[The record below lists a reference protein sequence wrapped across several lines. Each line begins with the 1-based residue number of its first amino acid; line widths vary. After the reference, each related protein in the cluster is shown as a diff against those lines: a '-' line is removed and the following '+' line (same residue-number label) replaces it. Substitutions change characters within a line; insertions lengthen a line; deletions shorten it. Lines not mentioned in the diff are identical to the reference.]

1 MAAGDIRPR
10 TLVNTGGGTTE
21 HNSTRRRPSPP
32 PGGCRVVVFELPPGE
47 TNDLDAYVTE
57 SMTEFADPT
66 PPGMHATPTSDFDI
80 ILNGT
85 VGLELDDARRT

>member
-1 MAAGDIRPR
+1 VTFGPGRSSIPAEERPSTTARGGD
-10 TLVNTGGGTTE
+10 
-21 HNSTRRRPSPP
+21 HRRR

-66 PPGMHATPTSDFDI
+66 RPGMHATPTTDFDI